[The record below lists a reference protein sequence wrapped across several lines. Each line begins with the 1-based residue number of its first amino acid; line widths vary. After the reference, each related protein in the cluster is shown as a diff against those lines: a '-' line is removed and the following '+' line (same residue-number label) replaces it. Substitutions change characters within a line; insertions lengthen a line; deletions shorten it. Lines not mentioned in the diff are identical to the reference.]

1 MRLALDATT
10 GSGDASGI
18 VTRLRSLSMNPSSQ
32 RDIQQ
37 HVVILGGLYLIGHAI
52 FLAIGAFLFLLLV
65 GLAPVSGEREAMW
78 VLTLVGTTVGG
89 LLAALAVPG
98 LLAGWGLLTHKPWAR
113 ILAIVV
119 GMLGLINV
127 PVGTAIGLYTLWALT
142 QPAAI
147 EYFAAPAQA

>member
-1 MRLALDATT
+1 
-10 GSGDASGI
+10 
-18 VTRLRSLSMNPSSQ
+18 MNPSSQ